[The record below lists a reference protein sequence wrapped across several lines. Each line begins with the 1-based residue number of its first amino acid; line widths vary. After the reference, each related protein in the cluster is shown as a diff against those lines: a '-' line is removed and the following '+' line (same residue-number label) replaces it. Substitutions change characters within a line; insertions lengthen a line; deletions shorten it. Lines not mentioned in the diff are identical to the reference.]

1 VDNRSGPDRGP
12 RFITAPLLH
21 LSNNAISLC
30 GVVLV
35 TTAGV
40 LWLFL
45 LPIYIRGFVGNP
57 YAGILLFLILP
68 TAFFAGLAL
77 IPAGMYLRVRR
88 QRRAGVPPEQ
98 RLPLTWDNPDL
109 RRIAYFVAV
118 TTFFNLIIGANL
130 TYRAVSYM
138 DTTTFC
144 GLTCHKIMKPEYTAY
159 QGSPHA
165 RVECVQCHIGP
176 GASWFVRSKLSGVQQ
191 VFNYALNTYPRPIP
205 VPVHNLRP
213 ARETCEACHWPEK
226 FDGDVLRTITKV
238 NEDEA
243 NTLTKTVLL
252 MHIGGGN
259 GGPGI
264 HGRHIG
270 RGVQVEY
277 AYSDAGRQ
285 TIPWI
290 QYKDAAGKVTVFSSG
305 DMKPGAEKAM
315 EHRVMDCIDC
325 HNRPTHRYE
334 VPDRALDAAIN
345 AGRISRSLPFVRK
358 AALEILKKDYK
369 TKDAAR
375 KAIPEELAAYYRKQ
389 YPQLVSV
396 SGRDIAAAGAE
407 ILAIYERNVYP
418 DMHIAWGTYP
428 NNLGHVDF
436 PGCFRCHDG
445 SHASAAG
452 DAVTQDCEACHH
464 VLAVD
469 EPAPKV
475 LNDLGVAAQ

>member
-1 VDNRSGPDRGP
+1 MDNTSGPRAGL
-12 RFITAPLLH
+12 RFVTAPFLH
-21 LSNNAISLC
+21 LSNNPLSLC
-30 GVVLV
+30 GVVFV
-35 TTAGV
+35 TSAGV

-45 LPIYIRGFVGNP
+45 LPIYVHGFVGNP

-68 TAFFAGLAL
+68 TAFFFGLAL
-77 IPAGMYLRVRR
+77 IPAGMYLRIRR
-88 QRRAGVPPEQ
+88 RRKSGVPAEDG
-98 RLPLTWDNPDL
+98 LPLTWSNPDL
-109 RRIAYFVAV
+109 RRVAYFVAV
-118 TTFFNLIIGANL
+118 TTFFNLIIGAQL
-130 TYRAVSYM
+130 SYRAVNYM
-138 DTTTFC
+138 DTVTFC
-144 GLTCHKIMKPEYTAY
+144 GLTCHRIMKPEYTAY
-159 QGSPHA
+159 QGSPHS

-238 NEDEA
+238 KDDEQ
-243 NTLTKTVLL
+243 NSLTKTVLL
-252 MHIGGGN
+252 MHIGGGS

-270 RGVQVEY
+270 RGVRVEY
-277 AYSDAGRQ
+277 AYSDATRQ

-290 QYKDAAGKVTVFSSG
+290 QYRDASGKTTIFSG
-305 DMKPGAEKAM
+305 DIKPGAEKTM

-334 VPDRALDAAIN
+334 LPDRALDAAISSG
-345 AGRISRSLPFVRK
+345 AIPPTLPFIRKQGLDILK
-358 AALEILKKDYK
+358 AAYK
-369 TKDAAR
+369 TKDEAR
-375 KAIPEELAAYYRKQ
+375 TAIPAAVTAFYQSR
-389 YPQLVSV
+389 YPQLTSQ
-396 SGRDIAAAGAE
+396 RHADIERAGAE
-407 ILAIYERNVYP
+407 LFSIYDRNVYP
-418 DMHIAWGTYP
+418 EMRINWGTYP

-445 SHASAAG
+445 SHSSTAG
-452 DAVTQDCEACHH
+452 DVVTQDCEACHH

-469 EPAPKV
+469 ETSPKV
-475 LNDLGVAAQ
+475 LIDLGVAAQ

>member
-1 VDNRSGPDRGP
+1 
-12 RFITAPLLH
+12 FLTAPLLH
-21 LSNNAISLC
+21 LSNNALSLC

-68 TAFFAGLAL
+68 TAFFLGLVL
-77 IPAGMYLRVRR
+77 IPAGIYVRVRR
-88 QRRAGVPPEQ
+88 RRHAGLAPEET
-98 RLPLTWDNPDL
+98 LPLTWKNPDL
-109 RRIAYFVAV
+109 RRIAYFVTV

-138 DTTTFC
+138 DTVTFC

-159 QGSPHA
+159 QGSPHS

-205 VPVHNLRP
+205 TPVHNLRP
-213 ARETCEACHWPEK
+213 ARETCEACHWPAK
-226 FDGDVLRTITKV
+226 FDGDVLRVMTKF
-238 NEDEA
+238 NEDEP
-243 NTLTKTVLL
+243 NTLTRTVLL
-252 MHIGGGN
+252 MHIGGGS

-270 RGVQVEY
+270 RGVQLEY
-277 AYSDAGRQ
+277 AYSDATRQ

-290 QYKDAAGKVTVFSSG
+290 QYRDASGKTTVFSAG
-305 DMKPGAEKAM
+305 DLKPGAERSM

-334 VPDRALDAAIN
+334 VPERALDDAI
-345 AGRISRSLPFVRK
+345 AKGQIARSLPFVRK
-358 AALEILKKDYK
+358 QGLVILKTEYAEKSQ
-369 TKDAAR
+369 AR
-375 KAIPEELAAYYRKQ
+375 TAIPAALAAYYSKN
-389 YPQLVSV
+389 YPQV
-396 SGRDIAAAGAE
+396 AGAKQAD
-407 ILAIYERNVYP
+407 IDRAGAALFAIYDRNIFP
-418 DMHIAWGTYP
+418 EMKIKWG
-428 NNLGHVDF
+428 
-436 PGCFRCHDG
+436 
-445 SHASAAG
+445 
-452 DAVTQDCEACHH
+452 
-464 VLAVD
+464 
-469 EPAPKV
+469 
-475 LNDLGVAAQ
+475 